1 MYIPNTSHW
10 MDYYENLGNNGS
22 NPYINQMNKSGKQ
35 IGGGSLVGTPKSFIT
50 PIGPAMKDSTNEKI
64 KVQLVSP
71 VQQTEDMARDMVKR
85 EKVKMG
91 IKRKSQSSRNSSTKR
106 ALKSGTAPIEFT
118 IAAQNSLEYI
128 DLRKTQLYVRA
139 RIRHSDGS
147 DLKPTEYVGPVNNF
161 LHSMF
166 SQVDITL
173 QNKLVT
179 SSTAHYPYKA
189 MIQTMLSFGSE
200 AKKSQ
205 LTSQLWKKDNAGHF
219 DDNDVKN
226 GGNTALFAR
235 SQYFSQ
241 SQTCDLVGNLFHDL
255 TSLDRYLLNQIT
267 VNVKLWRSKP
277 EFCLMTNVVN
287 PNFQIYIEDIC
298 LRVFKLKL
306 NPSVITAH
314 SHKLLTTNAKYPYTR
329 TEVRLISIPAGSLSF
344 NYNNLFN
351 GLRATRCV
359 IGFTDSSSSSGSY
372 ALNPFNFQHFN
383 LSQIALKLNQ
393 VPVGG
398 NVMQL
403 NFAPTSRTI
412 LPSFTSMFEV
422 TNKWMRDSGID
433 ISRNDVSGGTALYCW
448 DIEANFSDEGQYL
461 NLVKQGTCSL
471 EVMFSKPLPKATTCV
486 VYAEFPAY
494 FEVNLERNIILQ

>member
-1 MYIPNTSHW
+1 MAALTMDGFQESQPSGLNLFTLPPTQTAVENVYFDEKKIRSTSQ
-10 MDYYENLGNNGS
+10 LG
-22 NPYINQMNKSGKQ
+22 
-35 IGGGSLVGTPKSFIT
+35 
-50 PIGPAMKDSTNEKI
+50 
-64 KVQLVSP
+64 
-71 VQQTEDMARDMVKR
+71 
-85 EKVKMG
+85 
-91 IKRKSQSSRNSSTKR
+91 
-106 ALKSGTAPIEFT
+106 GTAPIEFT

-147 DLKPTEYVGPVNNF
+147 DLKPSEYVGPVNNF

-200 AKKSQ
+200 AKESQ
-205 LTSQLWKKDNAGHF
+205 LTSQLWKKDKAGHF